1 MPDVVLDRGTV
12 AVVGPVLTPGTY
24 RVVSRSNLINTTFT
38 VQFAFACT
46 VHAHDDEE
54 QPLGRYHAIV
64 VGLTLVGSF
73 TLAAL
78 LAAGVVALYQRAG
91 QRNDATTNDLQQ

>member
-1 MPDVVLDRGTV
+1 DVVLDRGMV

-54 QPLGRYHAIV
+54 PLGRYHAAV

-78 LAAGVVALYQRAG
+78 LTAGVVALYQRAG
-91 QRNDATTNDLQQ
+91 QRNDATTNDAQQ